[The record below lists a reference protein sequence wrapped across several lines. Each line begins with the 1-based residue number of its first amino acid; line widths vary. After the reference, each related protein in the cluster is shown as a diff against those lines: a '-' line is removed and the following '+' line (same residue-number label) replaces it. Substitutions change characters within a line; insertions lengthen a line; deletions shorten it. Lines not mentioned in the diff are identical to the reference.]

1 MIKQTVIAG
10 LIAMLAMPG
19 VQAAERKVEMD
30 FAIAPEKIQLKRIE
44 TNAKQKRELAEYS
57 IVIPETAGKDFT
69 FQCKLIPL
77 RFKAYAGAAIGIGN
91 DKMASQQLKVQ
102 LRLGDKNRSSLTFGS
117 GSRCTALT
125 KPAAGIKVGQLVIT
139 IKYHAES
146 NTSSLLVT
154 DTAGKT
160 VMQKDN
166 VPLKFNSFSANSI
179 IVTVNDQIGVGESYL
194 TYDVKK
200 QYLSGKSFLSAK
212 HWSTFAVDDVKI
224 TYTE

>member
-125 KPAAGIKVGQLVIT
+125 KPAAGIKVGPLVIT

-154 DTAGKT
+154 GTAGKT
-160 VMQKDN
+160 VMQKDKKVAHSVTERATKQFKKCN
-166 VPLKFNSFSANSI
+166 KLQKYHPLTGSIMVFIPFIFSPHTTFNTSRMRFIFTA
-179 IVTVNDQIGVGESYL
+179 T
-194 TYDVKK
+194 
-200 QYLSGKSFLSAK
+200 
-212 HWSTFAVDDVKI
+212 
-224 TYTE
+224 